1 MSLALSESIAIY
13 GFFLIAKDTTTFY
26 LLLAAAALAMLFFR
40 PRKEELLD
48 LAERM
53 RNSLPN
59 TDHDPRPADHQRRN
73 RG

>member
-1 MSLALSESIAIY
+1 
-13 GFFLIAKDTTTFY
+13 
-26 LLLAAAALAMLFFR
+26 LAMLFFR